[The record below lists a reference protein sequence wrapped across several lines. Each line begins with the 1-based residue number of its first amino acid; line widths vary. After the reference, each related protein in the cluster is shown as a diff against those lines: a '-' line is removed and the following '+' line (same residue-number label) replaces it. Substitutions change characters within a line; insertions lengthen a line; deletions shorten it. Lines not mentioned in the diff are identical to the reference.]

1 MDHVYFSDGNQKR
14 ISWVIQN
21 EKNSIEQHREQAEY
35 YLDKV
40 SVEQAKYI
48 ALHVGIFWGIG
59 TFIIKNGD
67 AVKIMLD
74 SKTMYEHLSNNTESI
89 DSFIKRRTGFINLLI
104 DQRKLVIKYEL
115 IEPEQNIATK
125 ALLL

>member
-1 MDHVYFSDGNQKR
+1 M

-21 EKNSIEQHREQAEY
+21 EKITVEQHREQAEN

-40 SVEQAKYI
+40 STEQSKYI

-74 SKTMYEHLSNNTESI
+74 SPEMYDHLSADNASTDPFVE
-89 DSFIKRRTGFINLLI
+89 RRTGFIKQLI
-104 DQRKLVIKYEL
+104 EQRKLVIKFEL
-115 IEPEQNIATK
+115 IQSTQNMATK
-125 ALLL
+125 ALSF